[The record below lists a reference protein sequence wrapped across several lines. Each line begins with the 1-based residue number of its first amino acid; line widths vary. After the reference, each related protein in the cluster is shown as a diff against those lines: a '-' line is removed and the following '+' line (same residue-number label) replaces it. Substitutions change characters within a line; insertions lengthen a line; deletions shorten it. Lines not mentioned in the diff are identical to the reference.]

1 MTEQQHHLTY
11 VHDCRPPKIIMKTQ
25 KLTININSLQCL
37 SHFCVTYRDL
47 QDAMDHWQIIHINLT
62 TSNFTKNFTGFLK
75 C

>member
-1 MTEQQHHLTY
+1 
-11 VHDCRPPKIIMKTQ
+11 MKTE